1 MADFNAISA
10 IFFVVIYH
18 VFHVPLC
25 QKPAVARTNIA
36 TKNTNGINIIQKTTC
51 IRIKAIFH
59 PLVVANG
66 AVTRPNNGDIAT
78 KTAVMGNNLLAKVDH
93 SL

>member
-1 MADFNAISA
+1 MADFNAA
-10 IFFVVIYH
+10 IFFVSIYH
-18 VFHVPLC
+18 NFHVPLC
-25 QKPAVARTNIA
+25 QIPAVAQTNMA
-36 TKNTNGINIIQKTTC
+36 TKITNGINSKQKTTC

-78 KTAVMGNNLLAKVDH
+78 KNAVMGNNLLAKVDH